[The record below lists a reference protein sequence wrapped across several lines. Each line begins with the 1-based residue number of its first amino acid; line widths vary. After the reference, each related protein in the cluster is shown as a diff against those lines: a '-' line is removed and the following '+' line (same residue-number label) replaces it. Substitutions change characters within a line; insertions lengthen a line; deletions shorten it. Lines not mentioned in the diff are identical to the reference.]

1 MRPGRKKYGTVCPE
15 WNVWAP
21 RAPTGDIPEAL
32 LGRFSELLSA
42 SLATNTWKS
51 LDSVTRS
58 VESIAQEFAL
68 DLSMP
73 WDSSKLLSFILGG
86 SVRGWRASTLR
97 SYASRVSSLHQL
109 LGLGQVPIS
118 PWARRMLVG
127 LENSE
132 ATKPNKLA
140 VTPFYM
146 RMIREQLVKADWTRQ
161 RKRIF
166 WATCCLLFS
175 GSLRSAELLPGLAT
189 SWTPETTLLGRDI
202 VLRKEKINGAWVSYL
217 QLSVKVPKESKNS
230 KQKIVPVELFEQKE
244 AAAWFCPLR
253 AFTSCLR
260 VVHAGHL
267 DPDLPVFRTANGLGY
282 CPRRF
287 NEDIKLL
294 LSDKLNYQAGGGIS
308 AHCFRAGIA
317 STLARMGF
325 SEETIAAQGRW
336 SSACYQRLN
345 SVVNYRLFP
354 NALI

>member
-21 RAPTGDIPEAL
+21 RAPTSDIPEAL

-73 WDSSKLLSFILGG
+73 WNSSKLLSFVLGG

-97 SYASRVSSLHQL
+97 SYVSRVSSLHQL
-109 LGLGQVPIS
+109 LGLDQVPIS

-146 RMIREQLVKADWTRQ
+146 RMIREQLVKANWTRQ

-189 SWTPETTLLGRDI
+189 SWTPETTLMGRDV

-230 KQKIVPVELFEQKE
+230 KQKIVLVELFERQPGFVHCGHSLPFS
-244 AAAWFCPLR
+244 AWSMPAIWIL
-253 AFTSCLR
+253 TSQCSEQPMAWDIAR
-260 VVHAGHL
+260 EGSM
-267 DPDLPVFRTANGLGY
+267 RT
-282 CPRRF
+282 
-287 NEDIKLL
+287 
-294 LSDKLNYQAGGGIS
+294 
-308 AHCFRAGIA
+308 
-317 STLARMGF
+317 
-325 SEETIAAQGRW
+325 
-336 SSACYQRLN
+336 
-345 SVVNYRLFP
+345 
-354 NALI
+354 